1 MVTIERLG
9 TDADALTQ
17 KESEGVYCT
26 FADGSFKG
34 FLCWKSLRM
43 LLNMRQQ
50 QEGLGDASDTAGR

>member
-9 TDADALTQ
+9 TDTDALTQ
-17 KESEGVYCT
+17 KEAEGVYCM

-43 LLNMRQQ
+43 LLTMRQQ
-50 QEGLGDASDTAGR
+50 QNGQKEE